1 MKLLITN
8 RLIFVFSLLGLGVSV
23 FLLYEYSLSGPVVCP
38 LGGGCDI
45 VRSSIYSHFLGISLP
60 VLGIA
65 FYLMMAIL
73 SIAHSQN
80 LTGKA
85 LLKLQLFISVI
96 GVSFGIYLTYLE
108 AFVIKAYC
116 FWCVLSFII
125 SIVILALVF
134 TSSKVHEN
142 RD

>member
-1 MKLLITN
+1 MKSLIIN
-8 RLIFVFSLLGLGVSV
+8 RLIFVFSLLGLGVSA
-23 FLLYEYSLSGPVVCP
+23 FLLYEYSLSGSVVCP

-45 VRSSIYSHFLGISLP
+45 VRSSIYSNFLGISLP

-65 FYLMMAIL
+65 FYLMMGVL
-73 SIAHSQN
+73 SIVRSQ
-80 LTGKA
+80 KMA
-85 LLKLQLFISVI
+85 SKILLNLQLFISII
-96 GVSFGIYLTYLE
+96 GVGFGIYLTFLE

-125 SIVILALVF
+125 SVVILALVLNPK
-134 TSSKVHEN
+134 KVNEN

>member
-1 MKLLITN
+1 MKSLITN
-8 RLIFVFSLLGLGVSV
+8 RLIFVFSLLGLGVSA

-38 LGGGCDI
+38 LGGGCDL
-45 VRSSIYSHFLGISLP
+45 VRSSPYSHFLGISLP
-60 VLGIA
+60 ILGII
-65 FYLMMAIL
+65 FYLTMGIL
-73 SIAHSQN
+73 SIARSQKM
-80 LTGKA
+80 TDKI
-85 LLKLQLFISVI
+85 LLILELLISII